1 MNTEEDEKDKHKYGV
16 LLLFSLSLILT
27 FLSLLS
33 PVNPTRTRFIA
44 SERRM
49 KSFLSTLLL
58 SGLAV
63 ASSQPNILFVLTD
76 DQDKHMGSPEYM
88 PKLQVSSAHT

>member
-1 MNTEEDEKDKHKYGV
+1 MSKQ
-16 LLLFSLSLILT
+16 
-27 FLSLLS
+27 S
-33 PVNPTRTRFIA
+33 PA
-44 SERRM
+44 GM

-76 DQDKHMGSPEYM
+76 DQDKHMNSPEHM
-88 PKLQVSSAHT
+88 PKLQVGSR